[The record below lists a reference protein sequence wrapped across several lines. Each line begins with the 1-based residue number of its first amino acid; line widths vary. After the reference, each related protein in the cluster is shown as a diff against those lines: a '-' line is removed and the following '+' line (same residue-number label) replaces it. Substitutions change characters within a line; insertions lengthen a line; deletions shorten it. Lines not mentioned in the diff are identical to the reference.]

1 MVICQII
8 LDRYLV
14 AWHYFT
20 GHQTRRLDLV
30 IIFVA
35 GKSHGATT
43 GVRTT
48 TQRFWVQPRSIVSFG
63 LFMCTMRLFIV
74 FLVDARYNINHK
86 MRALLVEGELSRNGR
101 VFTTRKHV
109 IVP

>member
-1 MVICQII
+1 ME
-8 LDRYLV
+8 
-14 AWHYFT
+14 
-20 GHQTRRLDLV
+20 
-30 IIFVA
+30 
-35 GKSHGATT
+35 
-43 GVRTT
+43 VRTT

>member
-1 MVICQII
+1 M
-8 LDRYLV
+8 
-14 AWHYFT
+14 
-20 GHQTRRLDLV
+20 
-30 IIFVA
+30 
-35 GKSHGATT
+35 GATME
-43 GVRTT
+43 VRTT

-109 IVP
+109 TVPLISLLRLTSTLIGLG